1 MLAANLVALA
11 ALHSNIIV
19 IQVVELNLYHL
30 DLRVLGQDLVQHLGA
45 VVEREAHMADPA
57 LGFQRKGGLV
67 GAAGLELFKIVG
79 VLGVHQVKIKVVHAA
94 GLQLAFKKR
103 ADVSLGLEIAVGQL
117 VGQTVG
123 LAGVAAGQTLFQGQ
137 LTLAANVT
145 VGGVKIVESLRQKL
159 VHHAG
164 GLGNVHLVVV
174 HRQAH
179 TAKAEILFHFIHLLH
194 YILLLAPFCK
204 RRAWPGWCSC
214 RPAEILQRR
223 FAPAFIII
231 GQVPACK
238 STLAICVAKRY
249 NRHVACLSSSVG

>member
-67 GAAGLELFKIVG
+67 GAASLELFKVVG

-94 GLQLAFKKR
+94 GFQLAFKKR
-103 ADVSLGLEIAVGQL
+103 ADVSLCLEIAVGQL

-123 LAGVAAGQTLFQGQ
+123 LAGVAAGQALFQGQ

-164 GLGNVHLVVV
+164 GLGNVHLVAV

-194 YILLLAPFCK
+194 YILLL
-204 RRAWPGWCSC
+204 CSV
-214 RPAEILQRR
+214 L
-223 FAPAFIII
+223 
-231 GQVPACK
+231 
-238 STLAICVAKRY
+238 
-249 NRHVACLSSSVG
+249 